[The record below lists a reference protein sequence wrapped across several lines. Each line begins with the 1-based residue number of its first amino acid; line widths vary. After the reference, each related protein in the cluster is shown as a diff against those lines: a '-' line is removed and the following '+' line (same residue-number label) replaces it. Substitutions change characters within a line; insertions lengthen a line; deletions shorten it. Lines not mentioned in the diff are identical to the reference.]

1 MPPRL
6 KRTTPNTRAALLA
19 SLCRR
24 RSHHASLPLDARS
37 RDCSCARARWAAHAT
52 WYSAARASA
61 PAHGD
66 SLTHGSNTRRQTRV
80 QPCSPPSV
88 ADDHHA
94 SLPLD
99 ARSMHCGC
107 ARVRWAAHATWY
119 SAARA
124 STPAHGDS
132 LTHGSNARRQ
142 TRVQPCLPCA
152 SPSVADDH
160 HARACHT
167 RCSIDAL
174 RLRTSEIGCSR
185 YMALGRTCQGAC
197 PRCVIAPR
205 LKCTTPNTRP
215 AMLAVSLSPTTT
227 TREPATLDA
236 RSMHCG
242 CARVR

>member
-1 MPPRL
+1 M
-6 KRTTPNTRAALLA
+6 
-19 SLCRR
+19 
-24 RSHHASLPLDARS
+24 
-37 RDCSCARARWAAHAT
+37 RWAAHAT
-52 WYSAARASA
+52 WYSAARAST

-66 SLTHGSNTRRQTRV
+66 SLTHGSNARRQTRV

-99 ARSMHCGC
+99 ARSRHCGCARARWAAHATWYSAARASTPVHGDSLTHESNARDAKHACSLARRAPPSVADDHHASLPLDARSRHCDC

-142 TRVQPCLPCA
+142 TRVQPCSPCA
-152 SPSVADDH
+152 SLCRRRSP
-160 HARACHT
+160 RA
-167 RCSIDAL
+167 
-174 RLRTSEIGCSR
+174 
-185 YMALGRTCQGAC
+185 
-197 PRCVIAPR
+197 
-205 LKCTTPNTRP
+205 
-215 AMLAVSLSPTTT
+215 SLP
-227 TREPATLDA
+227 LDA

-242 CARVR
+242 CARVRWAAPATRHSAARASTPAHGDSLTHGSNARRQSRVQPCSPCT